1 VLTGRHVKFG
11 VGEQRLARFFAEDSE
26 TDDLYS
32 RKHATPSAFARMRE
46 RIRQLR
52 HLDGVAARA
61 RTLVEATIPTTTL

>member
-1 VLTGRHVKFG
+1 
-11 VGEQRLARFFAEDSE
+11 
-26 TDDLYS
+26 
-32 RKHATPSAFARMRE
+32 MRE